1 MIRHRFY
8 TALCQVY
15 FDQSEII
22 IIVCSCFDIFLW
34 SEGIE
39 LLSNQ
44 SCKKV
49 SVNHTVALKQ
59 EKDQGRQ
66 HFIKGAVGQVPHP
79 HYICKQSKP
88 ER

>member
-1 MIRHRFY
+1 MHFN
-8 TALCQVY
+8 
-15 FDQSEII
+15 QSGTITI
-22 IIVCSCFDIFLW
+22 TGSCFDVFFLW

-39 LLSNQ
+39 LLPNQ

-49 SVNHTVALKQ
+49 SANYTVALKQ

-66 HFIKGAVGQVPHP
+66 HFIKGAVGQVSHP